1 MSEEMTCPHCSGRHK
16 KRSEE
21 ERKKLV
27 TRLKKVE
34 GQIRGIEKMVEEDA

>member
-1 MSEEMTCPHCSGRHK
+1 MSEEKTCPHCSGKHK

-34 GQIRGIEKMVEEDA
+34 GQKMHIVQIF